1 MTDIVGEIDA
11 YLRRLFP
18 LNRSLS
24 GDGNR
29 ETLRVLSEVV
39 PIALTEVPSGEAV
52 FDWTIPEEWN
62 VRDAWIA
69 LPDGRRVVD
78 FRQSN
83 LHLVSYSEP
92 FRGNL
97 DWTALKPHLHLHPA
111 LPEAIPYRTSY
122 YRRTWGFCLTRSQYD
137 VLEAHGGPFEVVVDS
152 ELKPGSITY
161 GETLIAGESKQEIL
175 VSCYICHPSMANDSL
190 SGVLLTAFLARAL
203 RERKER
209 RFSYRVVF
217 VPETIGAVAYC
228 ARNEAA
234 MKRIDLGLVATTV
247 GGPGKFGVKQSFDP
261 GHPINRMIAEVFAES
276 GVDPI
281 VYPFDI
287 HGSDERQYSSQG
299 FRINVATICRDRYYE
314 YPYYHSSLDDL
325 SFVSATQIAETL
337 NLYLLLIEKFE
348 ARRIYLNK
356 LPNCEAML
364 SRHGLYPVTGGAQ
377 QPAQRSRLELDLILW
392 LLFYCDGKKSIADIG
407 FLLNESESKLLYVA
421 DQLVEKGVLDIVA

>member
-97 DWTALKPHLHLHPA
+97 DWTALKPHLHLHPV

-152 ELKPGSITY
+152 ELKPGSLTY
-161 GETLIAGESKQEIL
+161 GETLIAGDSKQEIL

-261 GHPINRMIAEVFAES
+261 GHPINQMIAEVFAES

-325 SFVSATQIAETL
+325 SFVSAAQITETL
-337 NLYLLLIEKFE
+337 NLYLRLIDKIE
-348 ARRIYLNK
+348 ARRLYRNRF
-356 LPNCEAML
+356 PHGEVML
-364 SRHGLYPVTGGAQ
+364 SRHDLYPATGGALL
-377 QPAQRSRLELDLILW
+377 PALGGRSELDLILW
-392 LLFYCDGKKSIADIG
+392 LLFLCDGRQSLEDVAARLDVTPEVLAPIADR
-407 FLLNESESKLLYVA
+407 LVA
-421 DQLVEKGVLDIVA
+421 KGVLEHV